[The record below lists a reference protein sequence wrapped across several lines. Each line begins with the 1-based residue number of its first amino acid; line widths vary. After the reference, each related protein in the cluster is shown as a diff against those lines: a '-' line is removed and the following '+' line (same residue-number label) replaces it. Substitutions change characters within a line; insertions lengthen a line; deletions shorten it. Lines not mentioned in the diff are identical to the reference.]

1 MKSPSELRVIL
12 RRQWE
17 DATRRESRLL
27 GAKEA
32 WPIVVSIGRP
42 SPRKLTVDLDGVKRH
57 ISAWSQVRVGKV
69 VWEAVRYRATGDPV
83 DIPTQWRLRK
93 PSEWLEACA
102 DVAMRQEFET
112 MATLVE
118 RADTAFHSLLV
129 RKRSLWRGKPTAE
142 VVLAARLAM
151 ALEPNRAAGR
161 PLRMLSIEGIDTKF
175 FERNGQ
181 LVTALLDA
189 RFDGE
194 VSRIGLEAFLGAFVE
209 GDHWLLLM
217 DLDGSL
223 LPFKKMRVRSS
234 ELRETTIPGERLL
247 FIENESCQ
255 HQLPTIPRTI
265 AILGAGFDLSWTEAE
280 WLSTKRVAYWGDIDT
295 WGLQLLARARK
306 AIRRLDPLM
315 MTCEIFERF
324 ADLAVAEPVVAGTAV
339 PTDLSESEQSLYK
352 QLLNEARGRLEQEI
366 LPEELSRV
374 TILNWADDYRMRD
387 D

>member
-42 SPRKLTVDLDGVKRH
+42 SPRKLTVDLDSVKRH
-57 ISAWSQVRVGKV
+57 VSAWSHVRVGKV

-102 DVAMRQEFET
+102 DVVMRQEFEA

-118 RADTAFHSLLV
+118 CADAAFHSLLV

-142 VVLAARLAM
+142 VVQAARLAM
-151 ALEPNRAAGR
+151 ALEPNCAAGR
-161 PLRMLSIEGIDTKF
+161 PLRMLSIGGIDTKF
-175 FERNGQ
+175 FERNVQ

-194 VSRIGLEAFLGAFVE
+194 VSRIGLERFLGALVE

-234 ELRETTIPGERLL
+234 ELRETTINGERLL
-247 FIENESCQ
+247 IIENESCQ
-255 HQLPTIPRTI
+255 HQLPAVPRTI
-265 AILGAGFDLSWTEAE
+265 AVLGAGFDLSWAEAD
-280 WLSTKRVAYWGDIDT
+280 WLSAKQVAYWGDIDT
-295 WGLQLLARARK
+295 WGLQLLGRARK

-315 MTCEIFERF
+315 MTCEVFERF
-324 ADLAVAEPVVAGTAV
+324 ADLAVPEPIVAGTEL
-339 PTDLSESEQSLYK
+339 PTDLSESEQRLYA
-352 QLLNEARGRLEQEI
+352 QLLNKTRGRLEQEF
-366 LPEELSRV
+366 LPEELVRA
-374 TILNWADDYRMRD
+374 TILGWVEDNKTPND
-387 D
+387 